1 MTLTVTEAIDKMK
14 DKGYKQTEKR
24 FFILDLFAKKNSYLT
39 AKDVLDNMK
48 DSFPGISFD
57 TIYRN
62 LALFVDLD
70 VFEETELSGEK
81 NFRLACSHEHHH
93 HHFICMECGKTK
105 EIMLCPMDFLQESLP
120 GYEISGHKFEVYG
133 LCPEC
138 AAQKAS

>member
-14 DKGYKQTEKR
+14 DQGYKQTEKR
-24 FFILDLFAKKNSYLT
+24 CFILDLFAKKNSYLT

-62 LALFVDLD
+62 LSLFVDLEI
-70 VFEETELSGEK
+70 FEETELSGEK
-81 NFRLACSHEHHH
+81 NFRLACSHMHHH

-120 GYEISGHKFEVYG
+120 GYQINGHKFEVYG
-133 LCPEC
+133 LCPNC
-138 AAQKAS
+138 AAKQAS